1 MAKIVHFGLTAAAAF
16 ILATCCGNVL
26 ANNANAGGTPEK
38 NASAEP
44 AKVALMTLEKSAY
57 EAWKS
62 RDAKFW
68 ATFLSDKFAGWGSS
82 GKLDK
87 VSATKEYTGADCE
100 IKSYA
105 LSDEQ
110 LSSLGRDVALI
121 TYKAHVAD
129 NSSRPIV
136 GRQRYM
142 FATTVIGSEAS
153 TLELRLS
160 IQTRLSRSRLTGSRR
175 SMRTMLNRPIEM
187 PAPTPCW
194 RSKGMCGKPGEHTM
208 LRSLRT

>member
-1 MAKIVHFGLTAAAAF
+1 MAKIVHIGLTAAAAF
-16 ILATCCGNVL
+16 ILATCGGNVL
-26 ANNANAGGTPEK
+26 TNNANAGGTPEK

-62 RDAKFW
+62 KDAKFW

-105 LSDEQ
+105 LSDG
-110 LSSLGRDVALI
+110 SL
-121 TYKAHVAD
+121 
-129 NSSRPIV
+129 P
-136 GRQRYM
+136 
-142 FATTVIGSEAS
+142 TTHYP
-153 TLELRLS
+153 LF
-160 IQTRLSRSRLTGSRR
+160 
-175 SMRTMLNRPIEM
+175 
-187 PAPTPCW
+187 
-194 RSKGMCGKPGEHTM
+194 H
-208 LRSLRT
+208 